1 MAWIKTISFAN
12 ATGKLKQTYK
22 RVVGPNGHIDNIL
35 ASHSLRPHTLEG
47 HMRLYKNVLH
57 HNANQLDKSLLEA
70 IGVYVSLLN
79 SCDYCVE
86 HHYQGYLRLIED
98 KHRAERVLKAMKE
111 KSLETVFDQKEMS
124 LFDYAEKLTSTPSSL
139 TQSDI
144 EKIKAQGFDD
154 GEVLEVNQVIAY
166 FNYANRTVLGLGVEL
181 ENVNIGLSPND
192 SDDNENWGHS

>member
-1 MAWIKTISFAN
+1 MTWIKTISFAD

-86 HHYQGYLRLIED
+86 HHYQGYSRLIKD
-98 KHRAERVLKAMKE
+98 DSRAKRVMKAMQE
-111 KSLETVFDQKEMS
+111 ENLESVFDIKEMS
-124 LFDYAEKLTSTPSSL
+124 LFDYAKKLTSAPSSL
-139 TQSDI
+139 TQADI
-144 EKIKAQGFDD
+144 EKMKSQGFDD
-154 GEVLEVNQVIAY
+154 GDVLEVNQVIAY
-166 FNYANRTVLGLGVEL
+166 FNYANRTVLGLGVEI
-181 ENVNIGLSPND
+181 EKENIGLSPND
-192 SDDNENWGHS
+192 NDDSENWGHS